1 MTSLHRAR
9 FAVAYV
15 FFMLG
20 SMVGAWASRIP
31 DIKII
36 LGVDESGFGLIL
48 LCMALG
54 AFSSFPFSGPLID
67 RWGAARVARFSAVFI
82 LLVFVAL
89 TFGTSVPFMV
99 PIAYLNGLAM
109 GALDVSMNGWGAEV
123 EQELGKP
130 VMSSYHGLYSL
141 GAGAGAGAGAI
152 ALWLELT
159 VPSHFYLWALISSGP
174 LIWALLTP
182 WTSKIQEPSS
192 GPKAPMFAV
201 PKGALLFVGLMA
213 LIAALGEGAIT
224 DWAALYQI
232 QELGFD
238 SSTAAIGFSVFSVAM
253 VVMRLAG
260 DKIIARFGPVRVA
273 QVSGI
278 AAALG
283 TGLLVLGGSVWVV
296 WAGCVVMGL
305 GNAVI
310 FPLAMSRAAA
320 DPTISKGRA
329 LASVATL
336 GYGAF
341 LFGPPILG
349 FIGDALSLRM
359 SFALVAILAVFIS
372 LMAGNLKVEKR
383 QPA

>member
-1 MTSLHRAR
+1 MSVRRAR
-9 FAVAYV
+9 LAVAYV

-20 SMVGAWASRIP
+20 SLVGVWASRIP

-67 RWGAARVARFSAVFI
+67 RWGAVLVAKISAVFI
-82 LLVFVAL
+82 LVIFVGL
-89 TFGTSVPFMV
+89 TFGTSVAFMI
-99 PIAYLNGLAM
+99 PIAYLNGFGM

-141 GAGAGAGAGAI
+141 GAGVGAGGGAI
-152 ALWLELT
+152 ALWLGLS
-159 VPSHFYLWALISSGP
+159 VPVHFYLWSAISSVP
-174 LIWALLTP
+174 LVWALMTP
-182 WTSKIQEPSS
+182 WTSKLAEPS
-192 GPKAPMFAV
+192 GQKAPMFAV

-260 DKIIARFGPVRVA
+260 DKIIARFGPVKVA
-273 QVSGI
+273 RVSGV
-278 AAALG
+278 AAAVG
-283 TGLLVLGGSVWVV
+283 TGLVVLGGSIWVV
-296 WAGCVVMGL
+296 WVGCVIMGL

-320 DPTISKGRA
+320 DPNMSKGRA

-341 LFGPPILG
+341 LFGPPVLG

-359 SFALVAILAVFIS
+359 SFALVAMLAILIS
-372 LMAGNLKVEKR
+372 VMSGSLKVEK
-383 QPA
+383 QQSE